1 MTGTHVYS
9 NTSVAVEVVP
19 SPLVSSIRGGVY
31 RHVNRH
37 DIIILDGSD
46 SKDPDGGNFRYLN
59 IRTLQTPPKPPK
71 ML

>member
-1 MTGTHVYS
+1 MNGTHVYS

-37 DIIILDGSD
+37 DIIVLDGSD
-46 SKDPDGGNFRYLN
+46 SRDPDGGNFRYSVIDLSK
-59 IRTLQTPPKPPK
+59 Q
-71 ML
+71 